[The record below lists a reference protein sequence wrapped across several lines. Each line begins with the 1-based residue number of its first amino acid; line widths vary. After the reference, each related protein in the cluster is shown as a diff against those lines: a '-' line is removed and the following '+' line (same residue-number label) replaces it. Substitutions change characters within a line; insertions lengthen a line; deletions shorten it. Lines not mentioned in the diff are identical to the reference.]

1 MKKQNRNVWMG
12 FSMTKY
18 RVLSLS
24 VAFAASVTLSMA
36 QGTQVRASSTKPV
49 PDPVQNV
56 TKPIT
61 PKSAM
66 PAQHKSAPVVS
77 MPAGTGRTNAE
88 LTHLERQPIK
98 AETPSGSAKAKG
110 APLVKSANASAGNGS
125 GINFKYQKPVGGMQ
139 ATVPNAQSPN
149 SSTPR
154 VKKN

>member
-1 MKKQNRNVWMG
+1 MV
-12 FSMTKY
+12 
-18 RVLSLS
+18 
-24 VAFAASVTLSMA
+24 FAVSVTLSMA
-36 QGTQVRASSTKPV
+36 QGTQVRASSTKAA

-56 TKPIT
+56 TKSLT

-66 PAQHKSAPVVS
+66 PPQHKSALVAP
-77 MPAGTGRTNAE
+77 MPARTGRTNAE

-98 AETPSGSAKAKG
+98 AETPSSSAKAKG

-125 GINFKYQKPVGGMQ
+125 GINFKYQKPVGGTQ
-139 ATVPNAQSPN
+139 ATTLNAQNPN

>member
-1 MKKQNRNVWMG
+1 M
-12 FSMTKY
+12 
-18 RVLSLS
+18 
-24 VAFAASVTLSMA
+24 AFAASVTLSMA
-36 QGTQVRASSTKPV
+36 QGTQVRASSAKSG
-49 PDPVQNV
+49 PDPLQNV

-66 PAQHKSAPVVS
+66 PPQHKSAPVAP
-77 MPAGTGRTNAE
+77 MPAETGRMNAE

-98 AETPSGSAKAKG
+98 AETPTSTNGNAKATKG
-110 APLVKSANASAGNGS
+110 VPLVKSANASAGNGS

-139 ATVPNAQSPN
+139 ATVPNAQTPN